1 MRVFAGEEIRAFAVT
16 NAQSYN
22 MSLFVKILHDCII
35 LTAEEG
41 LGKHYKTFFS
51 MNLERSVQGQ
61 VMFKPCHGDRLRIL
75 SLTLFKKSATDSEIA
90 PCLFSVGRDQR

>member
-1 MRVFAGEEIRAFAVT
+1 LAVRVFAGEEIRAFAVT

-41 LGKHYKTFFS
+41 LGKHYKAFFS
-51 MNLERSVQGQ
+51 MNLRQAW
-61 VMFKPCHGDRLRIL
+61 
-75 SLTLFKKSATDSEIA
+75 TL
-90 PCLFSVGRDQR
+90 PGNV